1 MEKSTMSAGAK
12 NLDILWGA
20 AAIGA
25 YIGKSDRGA
34 FHLLETGKLPAR
46 KVGAQW
52 VSSKGELAA
61 ALGLVTGEKISNGSS
76 TEGSAQ

>member
-1 MEKSTMSAGAK
+1 MEKAMSTGAK

-20 AAIGA
+20 KAIGSF
-25 YIGKSDRGA
+25 IGKSDRGA
-34 FHLLETGKLPAR
+34 FHLLETGKLPGR

-61 ALGLVTGEKISNGSS
+61 ALGLLTGEKTSNGSS
-76 TEGSAQ
+76 TEGAA

>member
-1 MEKSTMSAGAK
+1 MFQAPAFPRGLFFMEKAMSAGAK

-20 AAIGA
+20 RAIGSF
-25 YIGKSDRGA
+25 IGKSDRGA
-34 FHLLETGKLPAR
+34 FHLLETGKLPGR

-61 ALGLVTGEKISNGSS
+61 ALGFRR
-76 TEGSAQ
+76 